1 MSRNSDAQLDNR
13 LKLCSDFV
21 RNNAKLADIGTD
33 HAYLPVWLCR
43 IGRCPCAIA
52 ADINPEPLKRGAQ
65 TISEAGLCGKV
76 TTRLSDGLQQIAQD
90 EADDIV
96 IAGMGGELIAK
107 IISDCEFAK
116 DSSKH
121 FILQP
126 ITKSEKLIEWLCE
139 NGYEILEQDC
149 CVAANKCYT
158 VLLVAYCGEID
169 KKDESYYYI
178 GRLSP
183 QTNETH
189 LRFVDNHINRLLK
202 KAKGDVRFG
211 ALAEKL
217 KEMCG
222 IYDNN

>member
-1 MSRNSDAQLDNR
+1 MSRSSNSQLDNR

-43 IGRCPCAIA
+43 IGRCPSAIA

-65 TISEAGLCGKV
+65 TISEAGLCDVV
-76 TTRLSDGLQQIAQD
+76 TTRLSNGLEQIKQN

-96 IAGMGGELIAK
+96 IAGMGGELIAR
-107 IISDCEFAK
+107 IMADCSFAK
-116 DSSKH
+116 DSTKH

-126 ITKSEKLIEWLCE
+126 MTKSEELIKWLCE
-139 NGYEILEQDC
+139 NGYKILKQDC

-158 VLLVAYCGEID
+158 VLLVAYCGEISEM
-169 KKDESYYYI
+169 DESYYYI
-178 GRLSP
+178 GELSP

-189 LRFVDNHINRLLK
+189 LQFVNNHINRLLK

-217 KEMCG
+217 KKMCV
-222 IYDNN
+222 IKY